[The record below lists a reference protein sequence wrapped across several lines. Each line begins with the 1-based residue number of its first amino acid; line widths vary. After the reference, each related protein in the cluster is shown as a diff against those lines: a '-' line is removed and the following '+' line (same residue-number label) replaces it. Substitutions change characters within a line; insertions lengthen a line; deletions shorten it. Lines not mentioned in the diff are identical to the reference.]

1 MAKLAAIGLVLVVA
15 GASPRVVARIQTG
28 ASPGGAVSAFGAVW
42 VASDGAGTVVRI
54 DPGTNRVTRG
64 VKLRPGLFSVA
75 RGFGAVWAVNYKR
88 DSLTRV
94 DPASGRTRSVRV
106 GASPFDVL
114 CAFGRVWVTSWE
126 AGLLT
131 ELEPRTLRVV
141 RRIEVGPRPTGLR
154 ATAGAVWVGFGRNA
168 TSIARVDPAT
178 SNFRRVQVGTRA
190 PSWFVAGTRDL
201 WLQVADNRLIRV
213 DPKTRIVTAR
223 LSVGRTL
230 AQGSL
235 APDGTI
241 WIPDKEANRVYRVD
255 PAKARVVDSFDAGP
269 GAFLA
274 LSAFGSMWVASYAGD
289 DLWRFAA

>member
-15 GASPRVVARIQTG
+15 GVSPPVVARIQTG

-42 VASDGAGTVVRI
+42 VANDGAGTVVRI
-54 DPGTNRVTRG
+54 DPGTNRVTRS

-154 ATAGAVWVGFGRNA
+154 ARRRGASPRGSRSVEPSPRGRSRLTERSGSRTRKRA
-168 TSIARVDPAT
+168 VSTGSTRQRGESSTP
-178 SNFRRVQVGTRA
+178 STRA
-190 PSWFVAGTRDL
+190 RGRSLRSARSARCESRATRATTSGASRREQPQKAL
-201 WLQVADNRLIRV
+201 V
-213 DPKTRIVTAR
+213 
-223 LSVGRTL
+223 SGRRR
-230 AQGSL
+230 SS
-235 APDGTI
+235 
-241 WIPDKEANRVYRVD
+241 K
-255 PAKARVVDSFDAGP
+255 
-269 GAFLA
+269 
-274 LSAFGSMWVASYAGD
+274 
-289 DLWRFAA
+289 